1 MFTEQFIIVVAEWV
15 TRSEMRFDLIP
26 NFSPGETIPW
36 DRALE
41 MLREQTSLAEAA
53 GFTTS
58 WFTEHHFAHNGYMN
72 APPNP
77 IMMSAHI
84 AAHCQKIRVGTC
96 PVVLPDWHPLRVAED
111 VAMLD
116 NMTLGRVDFGVAKGI
131 NERSTIQFNAAADR
145 RDNDRVTRLFQ
156 ESLEII
162 LKAWT
167 NEAFSH
173 KGEFYQFPVPGW
185 HEANRFFEPLDPAY
199 HAPDGE
205 YKAMYLHPRCY
216 QNPHPPV
223 WLMANAPPTFL
234 RAGGNG
240 WGVISM
246 AAAPKKTLACWE
258 PYRKALSAHKGY
270 EAKIGEGVG
279 VCTPFYVGESM
290 TEAVETIRPAIN
302 AYYEFL
308 GGSRPAGEWTKHGY
322 LDVGEEMTPEIEAMD
337 WFDFLNDRGIIIVG
351 DIEFVIDKLAAGRDT
366 IGLDHLVLMQQ
377 YTGVPYAKILA
388 SWDRLFEHVVPIFGT
403 QSIAQ
408 KRARTQSRG
417 SDA

>member
-1 MFTEQFIIVVAEWV
+1 
-15 TRSEMRFDLIP
+15 MRFDLIA

-36 DRALE
+36 TRTLE
-41 MLREQTSLAEAA
+41 MILEQCSLAEQA
-53 GFTTS
+53 GFTTA

-77 IMMSAHI
+77 IQMCTHV
-84 AAHCQKIRVGTC
+84 AAHCRTLRVGTC

-131 NERSTIQFNAAADR
+131 NERSTIQFNPNADR
-145 RDNDRVTRLFQ
+145 RDNDKVMRLFQ
-156 ESLEII
+156 ESLEVI

-167 NEAFSH
+167 NEAFTH

-185 HEANRFFEPLDPAY
+185 KESNRFFQPLDPRY

-205 YKAMYLHPRCY
+205 YTAMYVHPRPY
-216 QNPHPPV
+216 QPPHPPL
-223 WLMANAPPTFL
+223 WLMSNAPFTHQE
-234 RAGGNG
+234 AGSKG

-246 AAAPKKTLACWE
+246 SSAPKRMLACWE
-258 PYRKALSAHKGY
+258 PYREALSRYRGSP
-270 EAKIGEGVG
+270 AKLGEGVG
-279 VCTPFYVGESM
+279 MCAAFYVGETM
-290 TEAVETIRPAIN
+290 QEAINTIRPCIN

-322 LDVGEEMTPEIEAMD
+322 LDIGEEMTPEDEAMD
-337 WFDFLNDRGIIIVG
+337 WFDFLNKRGIIIVG
-351 DIEFVIDKLAAGRDT
+351 DAEFVADRFAEKQET
-366 IGLDHLVLMQQ
+366 IGLDHLMLMQQ
-377 YTGVPYAKILA
+377 YTGVPYSKILA
-388 SWDRLFEHVVPIFGT
+388 SGDRLFEHVVPRFGT

-408 KRARTQSRG
+408 TRELEHA
-417 SDA
+417 